1 MSSRGTRHAV
11 LNRVFPRALTLYR
24 STLGE
29 QRFSGKDVVVVV
41 VFVVRV
47 FDGGRLPISG
57 VD

>member
-29 QRFSGKDVVVVV
+29 QRFSDKDVVVV

>member
-29 QRFSGKDVVVVV
+29 QRFSGKDVVV
-41 VFVVRV
+41 FVVRV